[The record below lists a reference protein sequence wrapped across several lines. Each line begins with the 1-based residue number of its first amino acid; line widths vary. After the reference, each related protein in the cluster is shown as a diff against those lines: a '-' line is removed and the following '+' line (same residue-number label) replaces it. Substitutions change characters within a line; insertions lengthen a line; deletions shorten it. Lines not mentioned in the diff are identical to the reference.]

1 MNTEGEWLCSC
12 WTYLLPLILNQVS
25 AHRLWARERSSL
37 QEQPSTMPLPDSAAA
52 LSSPRWQMRQ
62 LLSAFVMSAS
72 PASRSTSSSE
82 HSDTHDFLPRPRR
95 RRRRT
100 RTGRCSP
107 PRRSLEASART
118 GHRRPRSTVSPP
130 PRRSPPPLAAAPRHA
145 RRRRSPIARLRS
157 PSPPKKQTYE
167 ISCSENGKGSL
178 NLLWHVTPT
187 RANWEGS
194 KQELNAESAH
204 QEPKR
209 RRHSS
214 MRPVTRSSAARKIQ
228 SC

>member
-1 MNTEGEWLCSC
+1 MG
-12 WTYLLPLILNQVS
+12 
-25 AHRLWARERSSL
+25 AREVVLAGAAEHDAVAGLGGGALEPEVADAAVALGLRDVGESGLQVDVVQRALRHARLPAASATPAATDAHGEMQSSTEESCGECEDRSSASEKHCL
-37 QEQPSTMPLPDSAAA
+37 PS
-52 LSSPRWQMRQ
+52 
-62 LLSAFVMSAS
+62 
-72 PASRSTSSSE
+72 SSSE
-82 HSDTHDFLPRPRR
+82 PSSAQRP
-95 RRRRT
+95 
-100 RTGRCSP
+100 
-107 PRRSLEASART
+107 
-118 GHRRPRSTVSPP
+118 
-130 PRRSPPPLAAAPRHA
+130 APRHA

>member
-1 MNTEGEWLCSC
+1 MCGNSSC

-82 HSDTHDFLPRPRR
+82 HSDTHDFLPRLRR

-107 PRRSLEASART
+107 PRRSLAASART

-130 PRRSPPPLAAAPRHA
+130 PRRSPPPLSAPLHVMHGAGDRRLLAFVHHRHQ
-145 RRRRSPIARLRS
+145 RN
-157 PSPPKKQTYE
+157 K
-167 ISCSENGKGSL
+167 
-178 NLLWHVTPT
+178 PT
-187 RANWEGS
+187 
-194 KQELNAESAH
+194 KSAVQKTERGH
-204 QEPKR
+204 
-209 RRHSS
+209 
-214 MRPVTRSSAARKIQ
+214 
-228 SC
+228 